1 MNASTATDNS
11 PAPLGQDARIIGLVG
26 VAHGIS
32 HFSQLSLAPLF
43 PLIKAEFGY
52 SYAELGLLMSIFFV
66 VSGVG
71 QALAG
76 FVVDRIGARPVLFG
90 GIALLGVSVLGL
102 ATASNYAAFALF
114 SLVGGIGN
122 AVFHPADYTL
132 LNQRVSPA
140 RLGHAF
146 SSHGIAGNLGW
157 ALAPVFLTALAVP
170 FGWRGALIGAAVLIF
185 AVLALL
191 ATQRQH
197 LTTRTEHA
205 QPGRSTG
212 DDDTFGFLRLP
223 MVWMCFAFFLI
234 SAMAMTG
241 IQSFTP
247 SALQAIYALPIW
259 QATAGVTV
267 YMLASALGAVW
278 GGFLAGATKRH
289 ERIIAPAFCGSGLLA
304 LVVASGWPPAWLIL
318 PLLAGIGFGAGVAG
332 PSRDLLVRGAS
343 PKNATGRVYGVVY
356 SGLDTGCALG
366 PLLFGAIMDGGHPHW
381 VFIAVGIFQVL
392 AVLTAVGVGNRP
404 QRSAATTTAAAS

>member
-1 MNASTATDNS
+1 MNPS
-11 PAPLGQDARIIGLVG
+11 PSADTAPLRQDARIIGLVG
-26 VAHGIS
+26 LAHGIS

-66 VSGVG
+66 VSGIG

-76 FVVDRIGARPVLFG
+76 FVVDRFGARPVLFG

-102 ATASNYAAFALF
+102 ATADNYAAFAVF
-114 SLVGGIGN
+114 SLLGGLGN

-170 FGWRGALIGAAVLIF
+170 FGWRGALFGAAALIF

-191 ATQRQH
+191 VTQARH
-197 LTTRTEHA
+197 LSSRTETT
-205 QPGRSTG
+205 QPGQTEAG
-212 DDDTFGFLRLP
+212 GTFDFLRLP

-234 SAMAMTG
+234 SAMALTG

-259 QATAGVTV
+259 QATTGVTV
-267 YMLASALGAVW
+267 FMLASALGAVW
-278 GGFLAGATKRH
+278 GGFLAGATSHH
-289 ERIIAPAFCGSGLLA
+289 ERVIAPAFCGSGLLA
-304 LVVASGWPPAWLIL
+304 LTVASGWPPAWLVL

-343 PKNATGRVYGVVY
+343 PNNATGRVYGVVY

-381 VFIAVGIFQVL
+381 VFVAVGLLQVL

-404 QRSAATTTAAAS
+404 RREAPAAAAAG